1 MYKMYVENSKGDIL
15 QLTNN
20 SDFEFWHNG
29 LNSQSAAINSTK
41 SALMD
46 GSKKNSA
53 SLNEK
58 SFIFYMKIRPP
69 VEINRNKL
77 YRFFNAK
84 GDIRIFY
91 KNSTVDVYIDGSVET
106 FDCETV
112 TENEIAIA
120 TIFCNDPHF
129 KAAADTVYSF
139 ANIESLFEFPFA
151 IPAAGIPFS
160 EVKRLTSKIVN
171 HGDIESGVVIEF
183 FATTAQILNPAFYNR
198 TTQKYIKVLFDMEQG
213 DLIRVN
219 TNRNQKS
226 ITLIREGVETNILND
241 MESGSEWVTLEAGEN
256 EISYDAD
263 EGGDNLNVTVTTL
276 NKYLGV

>member
-1 MYKMYVENSKGDIL
+1 MYKMYVKNSKGDIL
-15 QLTNN
+15 QLTDNA
-20 SDFEFWHNG
+20 DFDFWHSG

-106 FDCETV
+106 FDCEIV
-112 TENEIAIA
+112 TENEIA
-120 TIFCNDPHF
+120 TITILCNDPYF
-129 KAAADTVYSF
+129 KAADESIYSF
-139 ANIESLFEFPFA
+139 VNIEPLFEFPFS
-151 IPAAGIPFS
+151 IPAAGVPFS
-160 EVKRLTSKIVN
+160 EVKRLTNLIVN
-171 HGDIESGVVIEF
+171 HGNVESGVIIEF
-183 FATTAQILNPAFYNR
+183 FATTAQILNPVFYNR
-198 TTQKYIKVLFDMEQG
+198 TTQKYIKILFDMEQG

-219 TNRNQKS
+219 TNRNQKA
-226 ITLIREGVETNILND
+226 ITLIRGGVETNILND

-256 EISYDAD
+256 EISYGAD
-263 EGGDNLNVTVTTL
+263 EGGANLNVTVTTL